1 MSEQRRY
8 HRRLP
13 CCNTKPKV
21 EIEGNTTTCRCGFT
35 YRAVYQG
42 IWINFERVVPTE
54 LEPVPVLAGQL
65 DIFGGEA

>member
-1 MSEQRRY
+1 VSEDRRY

-21 EIEGNTTTCRCGFT
+21 EIEGNTTTCKCGFT

-42 IWINFERVVPTE
+42 IWINFERVTPAV
-54 LEPVPVLAGQL
+54 VGQL
-65 DIFGGEA
+65 NIFGGETS